1 MITPGRQYRFIG
13 YTGKL
18 AKRCNQTVTVLNS
31 RRSGIL
37 VRFPDGHEATI
48 QRRFLRQ
55 LPKP

>member
-13 YTGKL
+13 YTGIL
-18 AKRCNQTVTVLNS
+18 AKRCNQTVTVLTS
-31 RRSGIL
+31 RPTTAR
-37 VRFPDGHEATI
+37 VRFPDGIEAWV